1 MAAIFNTRPEQHH
14 DAARQAQA
22 INFWSTFQQT
32 VHEAGLLPIQCR
44 KVGIAVRQVANGPRY
59 PLTLLHL

>member
-32 VHEAGLLPIQCR
+32 VHEAGLLPIVGCR
-44 KVGIAVRQVANGPRY
+44 QQIVSSRP
-59 PLTLLHL
+59 